1 MPKLIVTLNDQA
13 FQVELEPLSEP
24 GKEIAARVDDTHARV
39 RIPQHDGAALPE
51 WLSIDDHPYEL
62 RFQRARG
69 TVTAH
74 GQSYR
79 VHVQNAEMPTTHP
92 FGSDGRVKAPIPG
105 VITQVL
111 VQVGQH
117 VSAGDTL
124 LILEAMKM
132 ENQIRAPR
140 SGNVSALNVNVG
152 SGVTLG
158 EMLAEIS

>member
-13 FQVELEPLSEP
+13 FPVDLEPLSEP
-24 GKEIAARVDDTHARV
+24 GKEISARVDDAVARV

-51 WLSIDDHPYEL
+51 WLSIDDRPYEL

-74 GQSYR
+74 GQTFR
-79 VHVQNAEMPTTHP
+79 VQVQNAEMPTTRP
-92 FGSDGRVKAPIPG
+92 LGADGRVKAPIPG

-117 VSAGDTL
+117 VGAGDTL

-140 SGNVSALNVNVG
+140 GGIVSALNVNVG

-158 EMLAEIS
+158 ELLAEIS